1 MSSPLSALVA
11 SVERLL
17 PNAIRRRYA
26 AKFAIVLLAVVL
38 VMVAAGAFIHFD
50 TKSLVETQ
58 TQEEIRGIAESQA
71 KSVADWTAAKESS
84 VTFLAESLGERP
96 LTTPASDHERWLEQK
111 LIELPGDVRSLH
123 YVDADSGYVVASTT
137 DGTTGKSLDSLDAP
151 WTDRADE
158 FANAGSAT
166 TSAPYDAGAGPVV
179 AFVAPVSET
188 GGFVVLTASVEARSH
203 EFTSPFATGDVKV
216 VSADGT
222 IILDNRK
229 SSLLDRYTAL
239 DGSNTTAIQ
248 RGLDGHSGY
257 DVVSARTGMERGEYA
272 MAYAPITGTDWV
284 LTYHVPANRAFA
296 LQSQVTRN
304 VALLLAFAVGSLFL
318 VGATMGRGTARS
330 LAAVARSADE
340 IAAGEVDGDIPST
353 TRIDEMG
360 RLYDSFAA
368 VQSYLTTVA
377 GQAEA
382 LAEKEFDDPVLDEEV
397 PGSFGAAMGRTHDDL
412 EALISELESKAET
425 FSSVMASAA
434 DGDLTNRMS
443 EDADNEAMNEMAQ
456 SYNEMADALEATIA
470 EVASFAETVA
480 AASEEVTASA
490 QEIERASQ
498 QVSESS
504 QMMAEGAHE
513 QQERIH
519 QTTSETS
526 NLSATIEEVASSA
539 SELERTATH
548 TLEASEDGRSAAANA
563 IDTIERVESRTERTA
578 ERIEELESD
587 MVAIGDIVELITDI
601 AEQTN
606 ILALNANI
614 EAARAGEAGEGFSVV
629 ANEVKELAGETKA
642 SAEEIADTIDGVQS
656 KTEASVSE
664 MRATR
669 DAVES
674 GVDAVE
680 DAHESLGVIVENVRE
695 TNRGVDEI
703 SRTTDEQA
711 ASTEEVASM
720 MDRAADISED
730 TAERAESVA
739 AATEQQT
746 ASLGEVSSGADRL
759 ASQSERLMSLVAE
772 FTVDTDRTMDVGADT
787 DGTSLPA
794 ADGTSEFVSQA
805 VDSSV
810 TDGGTD
816 AESDEP

>member
-1 MSSPLSALVA
+1 MSSPLSSVRAALG
-11 SVERLL
+11 RLV
-17 PNAIRRRYA
+17 PDVIRRRYA
-26 AKFAIVLLAVVL
+26 AKFAVVLLAIAL

-84 VTFLAESLGERP
+84 VAFLAEALGERP
-96 LTTPASDHERWLEQK
+96 LTTSAADHERWLEQK

-123 YVDADSGYVVASTT
+123 YVDADAGFVVASTT
-137 DGTTGKSLDSLDAP
+137 DGMTGKSLDSLDAP
-151 WTDRADE
+151 WAGRADE
-158 FANAGSAT
+158 FGTAGSAA
-166 TSAPYDAGAGPVV
+166 TSAPYDTGGEPVV

-188 GGFVVLTASVEARSH
+188 GGFVVLTASIEARSH

-216 VSADGT
+216 VSSDGT
-222 IILDNRK
+222 ILLDNRK
-229 SSLLDRYTAL
+229 SSLLEQYTAL
-239 DGSNTTAIQ
+239 DGSGVAAIDE
-248 RGLDGHSGY
+248 GLAGHSGY

-284 LTYHVPANRAFA
+284 LTYHVPADRAFA

-304 VALLLAFAVGSLFL
+304 VALLLAFAVGALFL

-330 LAAVARSADE
+330 LAVVARSADE
-340 IAAGEVDGDIPST
+340 IAAGEVDADVPST
-353 TRIDEMG
+353 TRIDEVG

-382 LAEKEFDDPVLDEEV
+382 LADKEFDDPVLDESV

-412 EALISELESKAET
+412 EALISELESKAEA

-443 EDADNEAMNEMAQ
+443 EDADNEAMNEMAR

-490 QEIERASQ
+490 QEIERASR

-504 QMMAEGAHE
+504 QAMADGAHE

-539 SELERTATH
+539 SELEGTATH
-548 TLEASEDGRSAAANA
+548 TLEASEDGRSAATNA
-563 IDTIERVESRTERTA
+563 IDTIEQVESQTEQTA
-578 ERIEELESD
+578 ERIEELEAD
-587 MVAIGDIVELITDI
+587 MEEIGDIVELITDI

-664 MRATR
+664 MRETR

-674 GVDAVE
+674 GVEAVE
-680 DAHESLGVIVENVRE
+680 DAHESLDVIVENVRE
-695 TNRGVDEI
+695 TNQGVDEI

-720 MDRAADISED
+720 MDRAADISEE
-730 TAERAESVA
+730 TAKRAESVA
-739 AATEQQT
+739 AATEEQT

-759 ASQSERLMSLVAE
+759 ASQSERLMSLVSE
-772 FTVDTDRTMDVGADT
+772 FTVDTDRTMVVDT
-787 DGTSLPA
+787 DTADSARFETDETNESAPRVVDTPA
-794 ADGTSEFVSQA
+794 
-805 VDSSV
+805 
-810 TDGGTD
+810 TDGGAD
-816 AESDEP
+816 VESDDS